1 MWQIIRY
8 FLIFCVLIVLAS
20 VAFGAPMY
28 IKGENNTSIQTD
40 GTAYGAVPFVCN
52 GQPFESDIPLP
63 NFQGCHSEDISF
75 GPGGLDAKL
84 MTVFYD
90 WQDLPENMPKQAKE
104 ATFIQKP
111 DGELYRL
118 KNTDFLTSARLQKY
132 FEDGIG
138 RGRVTLGSHN
148 LHLNDFSV
156 RNVQSYG
163 NTFCV
168 THYLK
173 FPFMGAMGWCQGDH
187 MIGGEIGYHEGAL
200 SFSRAA
206 ILAQS
211 HAYDQNFKIAQGKL
225 LHAETK
231 VALKVDKHGYQY
243 WGFAVPAQ
251 KVGQLGA
258 YLFKVY
264 FNGRVLV
271 NELPSLPTIME
282 M

>member
-28 IKGENNTSIQTD
+28 MKGENTTSVNID
-40 GTAYGAVPFVCN
+40 ENAYGMVPFYCN
-52 GQPFESDIPLP
+52 AKLYYSDIPLP
-63 NFQGCHSEDISF
+63 KFQGCQSEDISF

-84 MTVFYD
+84 ITVFYD
-90 WQDLPENMPKQAKE
+90 WADLPESAPKQAKF
-104 ATFIQKP
+104 AMFIEKP
-111 DGELYRL
+111 DGEMYRL
-118 KNTDFLTSARLQKY
+118 KNTDFLTNPRLQKY

-138 RGRVTLGSHN
+138 RGRGVLGDHN
-148 LHLNDFSV
+148 IYLTDFSV
-156 RNVQSYG
+156 RNIQSYG

-173 FPFMGAMGWCQGDH
+173 FPFVGVMGWCQGDH
-187 MIGGEIGYHEGAL
+187 LIGGEIGYHKGAL

-211 HAYDQNFKIAQGKL
+211 YAFDQNLKLAQSKL
-225 LHAETK
+225 FHETSK
-231 VALKVDKHGYQY
+231 AALKVDKHGYKY
-243 WGFAVPAQ
+243 WAFAAPAQ
-251 KVGQLGA
+251 KTGQLGA

-264 FNGRVLV
+264 FNGHVFA
-271 NELPSLPTIME
+271 NEYPALPTMQE